1 MSEIRGCS
9 RVSNLRRCHDI
20 ISKTETGRR
29 EEDEDEEEEERR
41 TLVWVW
47 LGDRQR
53 YEKKN
58 E

>member
-29 EEDEDEEEEERR
+29 EEDEEEEERR

-47 LGDRQR
+47 LRDRQR
-53 YEKKN
+53 YEKKMSRR
-58 E
+58 

>member
-29 EEDEDEEEEERR
+29 EEDEEEEERR

-53 YEKKN
+53 YEKKMSRR
-58 E
+58 

>member
-29 EEDEDEEEEERR
+29 EEDEEEEEERR

-47 LGDRQR
+47 PGDRQR
-53 YEKKN
+53 YEKKK
-58 E
+58 

>member
-29 EEDEDEEEEERR
+29 EEDEEEEERR